1 MPDKRIKLQGRVFI
15 TGEIH
20 TLTGLHIGGGAEGVS
35 IGGIDNIVIRDTLTQ
50 RPYIPGS
57 SLKGKMRSLSEKLA
71 NLPQNQRIGRD
82 VHIHTCENKD
92 EYRKC
97 HVCHIYGLPGEKDFS
112 SPTRLIV
119 RDVKLDDKQF
129 PENAKTDFPY
139 TEIKWEA
146 AIDRITS
153 AAVPRQM
160 ERVPAGAIFKEFELV
175 YSLYQQ
181 DDEDEDADVERLPRA
196 FEAMQLVEDD
206 YLGGL
211 GSRGSG
217 KVQFNKIA
225 IAFRPRNSYGKLS
238 KRIKYPGETPEMSQ
252 IIEQQDEIVRWIKEM
267 RDEA

>member
-15 TGEIH
+15 TGEIQA
-20 TLTGLHIGGGAEGVS
+20 LTGLHIGAGGEGVS
-35 IGGIDNIVIRDTLTQ
+35 IGGLDNIVVRDTLTQ
-50 RPYIPGS
+50 VPYIPGS

-82 VHIHTCENKD
+82 VSIHTCESEQ
-92 EYRKC
+92 EYRTC
-97 HVCHIYGLPGEKDFS
+97 YVCQIYGLPGERNFS
-112 SPTRLIV
+112 GPTRLIV
-119 RDVKLDDKQF
+119 RDVLLDVQQF

-139 TEIKWEA
+139 TETKWEA

-160 ERVPAGAIFKEFELV
+160 ERVPAGAIFKEFEFV
-175 YSLYQQ
+175 YNLYQQ
-181 DDEDEDADVERLPRA
+181 EDEDKDADVERLPRV

-206 YLGGL
+206 YIGGL

-217 KVQFNKIA
+217 KVQFKQID
-225 IAFRPRNSYGKLS
+225 IAFRPGDSYGKLS
-238 KRIKYPGETPEMSQ
+238 QRIRYPEGELEMSQ
-252 IIEQQDEIVRWIKEM
+252 IIAQQDDIVRWVKEK